1 MTTILVIS
9 IVIIIMH
16 TGIIIISI
24 IMRTMHGP
32 DRDMDLGSWIQGPW
46 TQGYGFRGMDLRSWT
61 DPIQRRGFRGPLIT
75 NLYVM
80 CLPYLAKLCYESG

>member
-32 DRDMDLGSWIQGPW
+32 DRDMDLGSWI
-46 TQGYGFRGMDLRSWT
+46 
-61 DPIQRRGFRGPLIT
+61 
-75 NLYVM
+75 
-80 CLPYLAKLCYESG
+80 